1 MIVNIWMDIIALIWV
16 NPCVLHNINILQ
28 PRSLSIDCRLVNI
41 QMISYRQNI
50 ESAERMVEVKP
61 EAAHLED

>member
-1 MIVNIWMDIIALIWV
+1 MIVNIWIDIIALIWV

-28 PRSLSIDCRLVNI
+28 PQSLSIDCRLVNI

-50 ESAERMVEVKP
+50 ESGGSKARSSP
-61 EAAHLED
+61 P